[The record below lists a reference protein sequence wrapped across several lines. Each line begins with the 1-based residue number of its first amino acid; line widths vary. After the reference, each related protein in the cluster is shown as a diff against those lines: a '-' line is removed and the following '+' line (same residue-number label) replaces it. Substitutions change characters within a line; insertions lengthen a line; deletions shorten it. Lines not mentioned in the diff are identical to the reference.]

1 MEIIGNIADY
11 NDGAYIS
18 RSISIVPDYNETVKK
33 VEYTYDLPKGVNVH
47 HNLRSV
53 WFNGQTDLVDDFDD
67 YIGHYVSPAF
77 KIEPDMWKDLNEPLE
92 KLTYEEFSKQIM
104 HYTGKSYREKGI
116 RGYHKDTGRGR
127 PFWIEVTVTYEIR
140 EEFDSGDSG
149 GFGSGP
155 SRPPIIIEA
164 TAKEKFWFQALPN
177 YSPAYFCR
185 LYFREHGGYLRNGKH
200 TRDYSVWKKDMI
212 DGGFKFLTM

>member
-1 MEIIGNIADY
+1 MELIGNIADY

-18 RSISIVPDYNETVKK
+18 RSIAIVPDSTETVKK
-33 VEYTYDLPKGVNVH
+33 VEYTYDLPRGVKVYN
-47 HNLRSV
+47 NLRSV

-67 YIGHYVSPAF
+67 YIGHYVSPSF
-77 KIEPDMWKDLNEPLE
+77 VIEPDMWKDLNEPLE

-127 PFWIEVTVTYEIR
+127 PFWIEVTVTYDV
-140 EEFDSGDSG
+140 EEDDDSSSGSG
-149 GFGSGP
+149 GRHFTY
-155 SRPPIIIEA
+155 EA
-164 TAKEKFWFQALPN
+164 TTKERFNFQALPN

-185 LYFREHGGYLRNGKH
+185 LYFREHGGYLRSGKH